1 MKTAREIANE
11 VIAEN
16 RPFDYNWLRHV
27 KKPIQKKNCT
37 NWVFGVLNLSLREQ
51 KANN

>member
-16 RPFDYNWLRHV
+16 RPFDYNWLRYV
-27 KKPIQKKNCT
+27 RKTYSKK
-37 NWVFGVLNLSLREQ
+37 E
-51 KANN
+51 